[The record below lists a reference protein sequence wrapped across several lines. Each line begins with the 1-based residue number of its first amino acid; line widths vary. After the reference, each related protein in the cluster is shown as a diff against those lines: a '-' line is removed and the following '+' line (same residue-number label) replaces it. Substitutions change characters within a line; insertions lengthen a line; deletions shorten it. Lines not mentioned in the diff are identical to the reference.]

1 MHFPLD
7 ISENLVYMIIWKKNP
22 SKVDVHSRFTA
33 IPFAVRDFNF
43 HLIVFAKFKHSKHCK
58 QRLHGNFNSS
68 WDNLNKYC

>member
-33 IPFAVRDFNF
+33 FPFAVRDFNC

-58 QRLHGNFNSS
+58 QRLHGDFNSS
-68 WDNLNKYC
+68 